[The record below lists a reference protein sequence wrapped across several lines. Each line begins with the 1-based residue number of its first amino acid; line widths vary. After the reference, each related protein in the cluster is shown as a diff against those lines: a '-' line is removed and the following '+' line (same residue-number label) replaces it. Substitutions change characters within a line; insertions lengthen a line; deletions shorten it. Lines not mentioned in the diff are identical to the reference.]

1 MNAKNDEKIY
11 KLSSLNWLFSK
22 LDGTIEPVVV
32 IENRVMSVY
41 DGKPFDDATKMIVNG
56 KTESD
61 SLLIL
66 DANTATRKYAA
77 KGLNAYSFNLHF
89 FEEDGFG
96 SVFDDF
102 IKRKNLSEE
111 ELKKLTELMTKNYKK
126 VYQKINLS
134 RVHWLVDINNSKI
147 EPFMISLDTNL
158 PISPIT
164 GDVIAEIVDGSLEKD
179 KQVKVLNSQ
188 EAILKYGTHKF
199 NKFTFMK
206 NFTDDGLI
214 INNDLVEPEYLK
226 KLAVTMQEG
235 LEKYIAKYE

>member
-1 MNAKNDEKIY
+1 
-11 KLSSLNWLFSK
+11 
-22 LDGTIEPVVV
+22 
-32 IENRVMSVY
+32 
-41 DGKPFDDATKMIVNG
+41 
-56 KTESD
+56 
-61 SLLIL
+61 
-66 DANTATRKYAA
+66 
-77 KGLNAYSFNLHF
+77 
-89 FEEDGFG
+89 
-96 SVFDDF
+96 
-102 IKRKNLSEE
+102 
-111 ELKKLTELMTKNYKK
+111 
-126 VYQKINLS
+126 
-134 RVHWLVDINNSKI
+134 LVDINNSKI

-158 PISPIT
+158 PVSPIT

-199 NKFTFMK
+199 NKFSFMK